1 MAPGRRYVFNRTRQ
15 AFLATDVEL
24 ANSHL
29 TRARG
34 LMLTSAA
41 KFPNG
46 RGLWIVPCH
55 GVHTFGMRFAIDAI
69 YLDQGLRVVHIE
81 EDLRPWRLG
90 RLTLDAISVLEVPA
104 RTVWA
109 SGTDVGDQL
118 EIAQSAGAAA

>member
-1 MAPGRRYVFNRTRQ
+1 MSARRYVFNRTRQ
-15 AFLATDVEL
+15 AFLASDVEL

-29 TRARG
+29 ARARG
-34 LMLTSAA
+34 LMFRTCT
-41 KFPNG
+41 KFTPG
-46 RGLWIVPCH
+46 HGLWLVPCH
-55 GVHTFGMRFAIDAI
+55 GVHTLGMRFAIDAI
-69 YLDQGLRVVHIE
+69 YLDESLRVVHIE

-90 RLTLDAISVLEVPA
+90 RVTLDAISVLEVPA